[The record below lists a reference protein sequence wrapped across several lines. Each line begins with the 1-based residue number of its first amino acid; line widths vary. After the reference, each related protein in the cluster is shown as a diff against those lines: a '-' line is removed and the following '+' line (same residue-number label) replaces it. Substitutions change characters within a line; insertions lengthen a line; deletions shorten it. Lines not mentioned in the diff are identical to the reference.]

1 MITRDQIQYPK
12 EVEFRD
18 RTTGNYITQSLFLE
32 LSYTDT
38 SLCLYTLKEN
48 DWEHNGKLYPSIKRL
63 YLEIADPT
71 EYRFAK
77 VCFEGWNPWK
87 RMFEKTN
94 LLKPYIEDWRS
105 ELEVK
110 LRSEGVHGMIGSAL
124 DGNPKAAQWLADKG
138 FVEGGKKAGRPSRA
152 SKQNEAMFKDKVQQ
166 QYSTDLDRLRD
177 KLN

>member
-1 MITRDQIQYPK
+1 MTRDDIKYPK
-12 EVEFRD
+12 IPEFRD
-18 RTTGNYITQSLFLE
+18 KTTGNYITQSLFLE

-48 DWEHNGKLYPSIKRL
+48 DWEYNGKVYPSIKRL

-71 EYRFAK
+71 EYQFAK
-77 VCFEGWNPWK
+77 VCFEGWNHWK

-94 LLKPYIEDWRS
+94 LLKPYIEDWRA

-110 LRSEGVHGMIGSAL
+110 LRSDGVRGMLDSAL
-124 DGNPKAAQWLADKG
+124 NGNPKSAQWLADKG
-138 FVEGGKKAGRPSRA
+138 FVEGGKKAGRPSRK
-152 SKQNEAMFKDKVQQ
+152 SKQDEAVFKEQVQQ
-166 QYSTDLDRLRD
+166 QYGSDLERLKG